1 MKRLIYILT
10 AAVLAVALLTT
21 AGVLIS
27 RNGENKTQVASL
39 SQVEQLLAE
48 EYALPRYAS
57 SGTYPLYSDEAVEL
71 QTDPD
76 LPTENRQD
84 DAQDAPTE
92 SKDDPTENGD
102 DVVPTAPADEEDEA
116 DENPFAAFF
125 GVVSGYATE
134 ILSALTLVGSLILAY
149 AYKKGLIPLI
159 SGGIKAL
166 GGAVTK
172 IKDSAERAEGASKEL
187 GESLCQRLSAA
198 EACLGKISEALESTA
213 ATLDKIKLD
222 EGERLKTT
230 LVLTAQIDMLYELF
244 MSSALPQYKKDEVGE
259 RISEMRRAV
268 AELDTE

>member
-1 MKRLIYILT
+1 MKRIIYILT
-10 AAVLAVALLTT
+10 AAVLVVALLTA

-27 RNGENKTQVASL
+27 RDGENKTQVASL
-39 SQVEQLLAE
+39 SQVEHPFAE
-48 EYALPRYAS
+48 EYTLPRYAS
-57 SGTYPLYSDEAVEL
+57 AGAYPLYSD
-71 QTDPD
+71 QTGEPGADTSLSADERQDGAPEV
-76 LPTENRQD
+76 PTE
-84 DAQDAPTE
+84 ATGEPTG
-92 SKDDPTENGD
+92 SDTDL
-102 DVVPTAPADEEDEA
+102 APADPTDKSEPE
-116 DENPFAAFF
+116 ENPFAAFF
-125 GVVSGYATE
+125 DVVSGYATE

-187 GESLCQRLSAA
+187 GESLCQRLTAA

-213 ATLDKIKLD
+213 ASLDKIKLD

>member
-1 MKRLIYILT
+1 MKRIIYILT
-10 AAVLAVALLTT
+10 AAVLVVALLTT

-27 RNGENKTQVASL
+27 RDGENKIQVASL
-39 SQVEQLLAE
+39 SQVEHPFAE
-48 EYALPRYAS
+48 EYTLPRYAS
-57 SGTYPLYSDEAVEL
+57 AGAYPLYSD
-71 QTDPD
+71 QTGESKADTS
-76 LPTENRQD
+76 LPTDERQD
-84 DAQDAPTE
+84 GAPEVPTE
-92 SKDDPTENGD
+92 GAGEPTGSD
-102 DVVPTAPADEEDEA
+102 TDVAPADPTDES
-116 DENPFAAFF
+116 DLGENPFAAFF
-125 GVVSGYATE
+125 GVVSEYATE
-134 ILSALTLVGSLILAY
+134 ILSALTLIGSLILAY

-172 IKDSAERAEGASKEL
+172 IKDSAERAEGAGKEL

-198 EACLGKISEALESTA
+198 EACLDKISEALESTA
-213 ATLDKIKLD
+213 ASLDKFKLD

-259 RISEMRRAV
+259 RIAEMRRAV